1 MNMLVLSARM
11 DASLANTV
19 TDINRTGNPMGQL
32 RTTNKRQ
39 KRAIAKV
46 QARKI
51 AASAPSVVR
60 KAAKA
65 AR

>member
-1 MNMLVLSARM
+1 M
-11 DASLANTV
+11 DASLANAV
-19 TDINRTGNPMGQL
+19 TDINRTGNSMGQL
-32 RTTNKRQ
+32 RTTNKRH
-39 KRAIAKV
+39 KRVIAKV

-51 AASAPSVVR
+51 AASAPPVVR

>member
-1 MNMLVLSARM
+1 MNMLVRSARM

-32 RTTNKRQ
+32 RTTNKRH

-51 AASAPSVVR
+51 AASAQPVVR